1 MILAI
6 NKFWSTKIMFR
17 DRGKGNFGKV
27 REESASDLWIEN
39 WPDCRNK
46 QDKVFKNGPSKI
58 CGRQPLKKFK

>member
-46 QDKVFKNGPSKI
+46 
-58 CGRQPLKKFK
+58 